1 MQEHS
6 PVTHTSSS
14 SETARSAR
22 EVFTAISGLIVGMFV
37 AVLSGTVVS
46 TSMPVIIADLGGTQS
61 QYTWVITASL
71 LATAVSTPIWGKLA
85 DLVDRKVLIQISLIL
100 FTVGTVIA
108 GFSTDTNMLIAVR
121 VVQGIGVGGL
131 MSLVMIA
138 VALIISPRERGK
150 YMGVVG
156 GIMAL
161 GTIGGPLLGGV
172 ITDAWGWRANFFVGV
187 PFAIVALV
195 LLQFTL
201 HLPKPQRGTKVS
213 IDYFGIVLLAVGVS
227 TLLIW
232 VSMGGNQF
240 DWDSGTSIALAV
252 TAGVAIAAFVAV
264 EFFVKEPIVPMSL
277 FRNRTFTLSVIA
289 SIAIGVSMFATSV
302 FLAQYFQLARG
313 ATPTESGLMTI
324 PMIIGQMGASIIIG
338 QLVSRFGKWKGWMVT
353 GSILATIGVSLMATL
368 RYDTPFTLVAVY
380 MFVLGAG
387 LGMVMQNLTLID
399 GLKGFVPTTP
409 DEISA
414 LERLG
419 SGDVPKVGELPD
431 TIRTIVESAYGH
443 GIADAFILA
452 IPLAVIAIIAIAFI
466 KNKPLSTKNAAEQLR
481 EQAEESVIEVSEA
494 EVGAHLSTGTIRT
507 GQAGPATTTGAH
519 ELAERFEMDKSVV
532 SRQVRML
539 EDLGLIASVP
549 DERDGRLRVLT
560 ATPAACT
567 ALTEVRREYGTRLR
581 AVIDELTPAEIDAAS
596 KVFRLLAEV

>member
-1 MQEHS
+1 M
-6 PVTHTSSS
+6 
-14 SETARSAR
+14 
-22 EVFTAISGLIVGMFV
+22 FTAISGLIVGMFV

-46 TSMPVIIADLGGTQS
+46 TSLPVIIADLGGTQS

-85 DLVDRKVLIQISLIL
+85 DLVDRKILVQLALIL

-108 GFSTDTNMLIAVR
+108 GFSTDTNMLIVVR

-161 GTIGGPLLGGV
+161 GTIGGPLLGGFL
-172 ITDAWGWRANFFVGV
+172 TDTWGWRSNFFVGV
-187 PFAIVALV
+187 PFAIIALV

-201 HLPKPQRGTKVS
+201 HLPKPQRAKVS

-232 VSMGGNQF
+232 VSMGGSQF
-240 DWDSGTSIALAV
+240 EWDSATSWTLAII
-252 TAGVAIAAFVAV
+252 AGVAIAAFITV

-338 QLVSRFGKWKGWMVT
+338 QLVSRFGKWKGWMIT
-353 GSILATIGVSLMATL
+353 GAILATIGVSLMATL
-368 RYDTPFTLVAVY
+368 RYDTPFPLVATY

-387 LGMVMQNLTLID
+387 LGMVMQNLTLIVQNDTAPTQLGAASSNVNFFRTIAGTIGVTIMGSLLSTSVATYVKD
-399 GLKGFVPTTP
+399 GMSGFTPSSP
-409 DEISA
+409 DEIDA
-414 LERLG
+414 LKHLA
-419 SGDVPKVGELPD
+419 SGNVPKVGELPD
-431 TIRTIVESAYGH
+431 AIRVIVESAYGH

-452 IPLAVIAIIAIAFI
+452 IPLAVISVIAIAFI

-481 EQAEESVIEVSEA
+481 DQAEESVLEVGEA
-494 EVGAHLSTGTIRT
+494 EVGATMSTGTIRI
-507 GQAGPATTTGAH
+507 AGA
-519 ELAERFEMDKSVV
+519 
-532 SRQVRML
+532 
-539 EDLGLIASVP
+539 AS
-549 DERDGRLRVLT
+549 
-560 ATPAACT
+560 ATPST
-567 ALTEVRREYGTRLR
+567 GPVTVLERERER
-581 AVIDELTPAEIDAAS
+581 EREHEREDEE
-596 KVFRLLAEV
+596 RGR

>member
-1 MQEHS
+1 MVDLDQLSTQERY
-6 PVTHTSSS
+6 PVTQTSSS
-14 SETARSAR
+14 SAETRSAR
-22 EVFTAISGLIVGMFV
+22 EVFTAISGLVVGMFV

-85 DLVDRKVLIQISLIL
+85 DLVDRKVLVQISLIL

-121 VVQGIGVGGL
+121 VIQGIGVGGL

-161 GTIGGPLLGGV
+161 GTIGGPLLGGLL
-172 ITDAWGWRANFFVGV
+172 TDVWGWRSNFFVGV
-187 PFAIVALV
+187 PFALLALV

-201 HLPKPQRGTKVS
+201 HLPKPQRDRKVS

-240 DWDSGTSIALAV
+240 DWDSSTSIMLAV
-252 TAGVAIAAFVAV
+252 LAGVAIAGFIAV

-338 QLVSRFGKWKGWMVT
+338 QLVSRFGKWKGWMLT
-353 GSILATIGVSLMATL
+353 GSVLATIGVSLMATL
-368 RYDTPFTLVAVY
+368 RYDTPFPLVAVY
-380 MFVLGAG
+380 MFVPGAG
-387 LGMVMQNLTLID
+387 LGMVMQNLTLIVQND
-399 GLKGFVPTTP
+399 TAPQQLGAASSNVNFFRTIAGTIGVTVMGSLLSTSVANYITDALDGFVPTTP
-409 DEISA
+409 AEIEA
-414 LERLG
+414 LKHLA
-419 SGDVPKVGELPD
+419 SGDVPKVGQLPD
-431 TIRTIVESAYGH
+431 TIRVMVEGAYGH
-443 GIADAFILA
+443 GIADAFIIA

-466 KNKPLSTKNAAEQLR
+466 KNKPLSTKNAAEQML

-494 EVGAHLSTGTIRT
+494 EVGASLATGSIRID
-507 GQAGPATTTGAH
+507 GAESASPTTG
-519 ELAERFEMDKSVV
+519 SV
-532 SRQVRML
+532 
-539 EDLGLIASVP
+539 
-549 DERDGRLRVLT
+549 RVL
-560 ATPAACT
+560 
-567 ALTEVRREYGTRLR
+567 EREDRDQER
-581 AVIDELTPAEIDAAS
+581 
-596 KVFRLLAEV
+596 

>member
-1 MQEHS
+1 MIQINLLGAS
-6 PVTHTSSS
+6 VLTPTPSVPD
-14 SETARSAR
+14 TARSAR

-37 AVLSGTVVS
+37 AVLSGTIVS
-46 TSMPVIIADLGGTQS
+46 TSLPVIIADLGGTQS

-85 DLVDRKVLIQISLIL
+85 DLVDRKILVQLSLIL

-156 GIMAL
+156 GIMAV
-161 GTIGGPLLGGV
+161 GTIGGPLLGGL
-172 ITDAWGWRANFFVGV
+172 ITDALGWRANFFVGV
-187 PFAIVALV
+187 PFAIVAII

-201 HLPKPQRGTKVS
+201 HLPKPQRGTRIS

-227 TLLIW
+227 MLLIW
-232 VSMGGNQF
+232 VSMGGSQF
-240 DWDSGTSIALAV
+240 EWDSTTSIVLAISS
-252 TAGVAIAAFVAV
+252 AVAIIAFIVV

-324 PMIIGQMGASIIIG
+324 PMIVGQMGASIVIG

-353 GSILATIGVSLMATL
+353 GSILATVGVTLMAML
-368 RYDTPFTLVAVY
+368 RYDTPFVLVAVY

-387 LGMVMQNLTLID
+387 LGMVMQNLTLIVQNDTPPTQLGAASSNVNFFRTIAGTIGVTIMGSVLSTSVATYTAD
-399 GLKGFVPTTP
+399 GLADFTP
-409 DEISA
+409 SSQNEITA
-414 LERLG
+414 LEHLA
-419 SGDVPKVGELPD
+419 SGDVPKVGDLPG

-443 GIADAFILA
+443 GIADAFLLA
-452 IPLAVIAIIAIAFI
+452 VPLAVIGIIAIAFI

-481 EQAEESVIEVSEA
+481 DQAEESAIEIAEA
-494 EVGAHLSTGTIRT
+494 EVGATTSTGTIRV
-507 GQAGPATTTGAH
+507 AGVQGTAPATGTVGV
-519 ELAERFEMDKSVV
+519 LERE
-532 SRQVRML
+532 RERMATRDRER
-539 EDLGLIASVP
+539 EDREG
-549 DERDGRLRVLT
+549 GR
-560 ATPAACT
+560 
-567 ALTEVRREYGTRLR
+567 
-581 AVIDELTPAEIDAAS
+581 
-596 KVFRLLAEV
+596 

>member
-1 MQEHS
+1 MTTTS
-6 PVTHTSSS
+6 HTSAP
-14 SETARSAR
+14 EAIRSPR
-22 EVFTAISGLIVGMFV
+22 EVFTAISGLVVGMFV

-85 DLVDRKVLIQISLIL
+85 DLVDRKILVQISLIL

-121 VVQGIGVGGL
+121 VIQGIGVGGL

-161 GTIGGPLLGGV
+161 GTIGGPLLGGLL
-172 ITDAWGWRANFFVGV
+172 TDVWGWRSNFFVGV
-187 PFAIVALV
+187 PFAILALV

-201 HLPKPQRGTKVS
+201 HLPKPQRDSKVS

-232 VSMGGNQF
+232 VSMGGSQF
-240 DWDSGTSIALAV
+240 DWDSSTSIMLAV
-252 TAGVAIAAFVAV
+252 VAGVAIAAFITV

-353 GSILATIGVSLMATL
+353 GSVLTTVGVSLMATL
-368 RYDTPFTLVAVY
+368 RYDTPFPLVAVY

-387 LGMVMQNLTLID
+387 LGMVMQNLTLIVQND
-399 GLKGFVPTTP
+399 TAPQQLGAASSNVNFFRTIAGTIGVTVMGAMLSTSVANYMTDALKGFTPTTP
-409 DEISA
+409 DEVDA
-414 LERLG
+414 LTHLA
-419 SGDVPKVGELPD
+419 SGDVPKVTELPD
-431 TIRTIVESAYGH
+431 TIRAIVESAYGH
-443 GIADAFILA
+443 GIADSFIIA
-452 IPLAVIAIIAIAFI
+452 IPLAVISIIAIAFI

-481 EQAEESVIEVSEA
+481 DQAEDSAIDVAGA
-494 EVGAHLSTGTIRT
+494 EVGANLSTGAIRT
-507 GQAGPATTTGAH
+507 AGVGAATTATGSVTV
-519 ELAERFEMDKSVV
+519 LEREREGRE
-532 SRQVRML
+532 SR
-539 EDLGLIASVP
+539 G
-549 DERDGRLRVLT
+549 
-560 ATPAACT
+560 
-567 ALTEVRREYGTRLR
+567 
-581 AVIDELTPAEIDAAS
+581 
-596 KVFRLLAEV
+596 

>member
-1 MQEHS
+1 M
-6 PVTHTSSS
+6 TTISSS
-14 SETARSAR
+14 AETARSPR

-37 AVLSGTVVS
+37 AVLSGTIVS

-85 DLVDRKVLIQISLIL
+85 DLVDRKILVQLSLAL

-161 GTIGGPLLGGV
+161 ATIGGPLLGGV
-172 ITDAWGWRANFFVGV
+172 ITDLWGWRANFFVGV
-187 PFAIVALV
+187 PFALIALV

-201 HLPKPQRGTKVS
+201 HLPGPQRVEVS
-213 IDYFGIVLLAVGVS
+213 IDYAGIVLLAVGVS

-232 VSMGGNQF
+232 VSMGGSQF
-240 DWDSGTSIALAV
+240 EWDSSTSITLA
-252 TAGVAIAAFVAV
+252 AIAAAAIAAFIAV

-277 FRNRTFTLSVIA
+277 FRNRTFTLSVLA

-324 PMIIGQMGASIIIG
+324 PMIVGQMGASIIIG
-338 QLVSRFGKWKGWMVT
+338 QLVSRFGKWKGWMLT
-353 GSILATIGVSLMATL
+353 GSVLTTIGVTLMAML
-368 RYDTPFTLVAVY
+368 RYDTPFAVVAVY

-387 LGMVMQNLTLID
+387 LGMVMQNLTLIVQNDTPPTQLGAASSNVNFFRTIAGTIGVTVMGAMLSTSVSGYIKD
-399 GLKGFVPTTP
+399 GLSAFTP
-409 DEISA
+409 SSA
-414 LERLG
+414 EEVEALKHLA
-419 SGDVPKVGELPD
+419 SGNVPKVGELPD
-431 TIRTIVESAYGH
+431 AIRVIVESAYGH
-443 GIADAFILA
+443 GIADAFIIA
-452 IPLAVIAIIAIAFI
+452 IPLAVLAIVAIAFI

-481 EQAEESVIEVSEA
+481 EQAEESMIDVAEA
-494 EVGAHLSTGTIRT
+494 EVGASTGAVR
-507 GQAGPATTTGAH
+507 
-519 ELAERFEMDKSVV
+519 VV
-532 SRQVRML
+532 GS
-539 EDLGLIASVP
+539 E
-549 DERDGRLRVLT
+549 
-560 ATPAACT
+560 
-567 ALTEVRREYGTRLR
+567 
-581 AVIDELTPAEIDAAS
+581 AS
-596 KVFRLLAEV
+596 KR

>member
-1 MQEHS
+1 MS
-6 PVTHTSSS
+6 THTPSST
-14 SETARSAR
+14 ETKRSAR

-46 TSMPVIIADLGGTQS
+46 TSLPVIIADLGGTQS

-85 DLVDRKVLIQISLIL
+85 DLVDRKVLVQLSLVL

-121 VVQGIGVGGL
+121 VLQGIGVGGL

-161 GTIGGPLLGGV
+161 ATIGGPLLGGV
-172 ITDAWGWRANFFVGV
+172 ITDVWGWRANFFVGV
-187 PFAIVALV
+187 PFAIIALV

-201 HLPKPQRGTKVS
+201 HLPKPQKAKVS
-213 IDYFGIVLLAVGVS
+213 IDYFGIVLMAVGVS

-232 VSMGGNQF
+232 VSMGGSQF
-240 DWDSGTSIALAV
+240 EWDSMTSITLAV
-252 TAGVAIAAFVAV
+252 IAGAAIAAFIAV

-324 PMIIGQMGASIIIG
+324 PMIVGQMGASIIIG
-338 QLVSRFGKWKGWMVT
+338 QLVSRFGKWKGWMLT
-353 GSILATIGVSLMATL
+353 GSVLATIGVTLMSTL
-368 RYDTPFTLVAVY
+368 RYDTPFALVAVY

-387 LGMVMQNLTLID
+387 LGMVMQNLTLIVQNDTPPTQLGAASSNVNFFRTIAGTIGVTIMGSLLSTNVGTYVKD
-399 GLKGFVPTTP
+399 GLAGFKPTSQ
-409 DEISA
+409 DEIGA
-414 LERLG
+414 LQHLA
-419 SGDVPKVGELPD
+419 SGDVPKMGELPD
-431 TIRTIVESAYGH
+431 SIRTIVESAYGH
-443 GIADAFILA
+443 GIADAFIIA
-452 IPLAVIAIIAIAFI
+452 IPLAVLAVIAIAFI
-466 KNKPLSTKNAAEQLR
+466 RNKPLSTKNAAEQLR
-481 EQAEESVIEVSEA
+481 EQAEGSAIEVAEA
-494 EVGAHLSTGTIRT
+494 EVGASTGAI
-507 GQAGPATTTGAH
+507 TTV
-519 ELAERFEMDKSVV
+519 RSV
-532 SRQVRML
+532 
-539 EDLGLIASVP
+539 DASS
-549 DERDGRLRVLT
+549 
-560 ATPAACT
+560 PAAVGVT
-567 ALTEVRREYGTRLR
+567 VLERTDQDRE
-581 AVIDELTPAEIDAAS
+581 D
-596 KVFRLLAEV
+596 

>member
-1 MQEHS
+1 MTS
-6 PVTHTSSS
+6 TSSAP
-14 SETARSAR
+14 SETRSAR

-100 FTVGTVIA
+100 FTAGTVIA

-121 VVQGIGVGGL
+121 VIQGIGVGGL

-161 GTIGGPLLGGV
+161 GTIGGPLLGGL
-172 ITDAWGWRANFFVGV
+172 ITDVWGWRANFFVGV
-187 PFAIVALV
+187 PFALVALV

-201 HLPKPQRGTKVS
+201 HLPKPQRAKVS

-232 VSMGGNQF
+232 VSMGGSEF
-240 DWDSGTSIALAV
+240 EWDSMTSYALA
-252 TAGVAIAAFVAV
+252 ALSGLAIIAFIAV
-264 EFFVKEPIVPMSL
+264 EFVVKEPIVPMSL

-324 PMIIGQMGASIIIG
+324 PMIIGQMGASIVIG
-338 QLVSRFGKWKGWMVT
+338 QLVSRFGKWKGWMLA
-353 GSILATIGVSLMATL
+353 GSVLTTVGVSLMSTL

-387 LGMVMQNLTLID
+387 LGMVMQNLTLIVQNDTPPTQLGAASSNVNFFRTIAGTIGVTIMGAMLSSSVTTYVQD
-399 GLKGFVPTTP
+399 GLTGFTP
-409 DEISA
+409 SSAEEIEA
-414 LERLG
+414 LKHLA
-419 SGDVPKVGELPD
+419 SGDVPKVGQLPD
-431 TIRTIVESAYGH
+431 AIRAIVEGAYGH
-443 GIADAFILA
+443 GIADAFIIA
-452 IPLAVIAIIAIAFI
+452 IPLAVLSIIAIAFI

-481 EQAEESVIEVSEA
+481 EQAEESAIEVAEA
-494 EVGAHLSTGTIRT
+494 EVGASTGTIRVM
-507 GQAGPATTTGAH
+507 GA
-519 ELAERFEMDKSVV
+519 ETS
-532 SRQVRML
+532 
-539 EDLGLIASVP
+539 
-549 DERDGRLRVLT
+549 
-560 ATPAACT
+560 
-567 ALTEVRREYGTRLR
+567 TR
-581 AVIDELTPAEIDAAS
+581 
-596 KVFRLLAEV
+596 

>member
-1 MQEHS
+1 MSKH
-6 PVTHTSSS
+6 PTSSA
-14 SETARSAR
+14 ETRSAR

-85 DLVDRKVLIQISLIL
+85 DLVDRKVLIQIALVL

-161 GTIGGPLLGGV
+161 GTIGGPLLGGL
-172 ITDAWGWRANFFVGV
+172 ITDVWGWRANFFVGV
-187 PFAIVALV
+187 PFALVALV

-201 HLPKPQRGTKVS
+201 HLPKPQRGVKVS

-232 VSMGGNQF
+232 VSMGGSEF
-240 DWDSGTSIALAV
+240 EWDSSTSIILGAISIVGILAF
-252 TAGVAIAAFVAV
+252 IAV

-338 QLVSRFGKWKGWMVT
+338 QLVSRFGKWKGWMLA
-353 GSILATIGVSLMATL
+353 GSVLTTIGVSLMATL
-368 RYDTPFTLVAVY
+368 RYDTDFTLVAIY
-380 MFVLGAG
+380 MLVLGAG
-387 LGMVMQNLTLID
+387 LGMVMQNLTLIVQNDTPPQQLGAASSNVNFFRTIAGTIGVTVMGSLLSTSVATYITD
-399 GLKGFVPTTP
+399 GLSGFTPTAQE
-409 DEISA
+409 EIDA
-414 LERLG
+414 LQKLG
-419 SGDVPKVGELPD
+419 SGDVPKVAELPD
-431 TIRTIVESAYGH
+431 TIRAIVESAYGH
-443 GIADAFILA
+443 GIADAFIIA

-466 KNKPLSTKNAAEQLR
+466 KNKPLSTKTAAEQLR
-481 EQAEESVIEVSEA
+481 EAEESVIEVSEA
-494 EVGAHLSTGTIRT
+494 EVGASTGAIRISGIGT
-507 GQAGPATTTGAH
+507 ASAPTTGSVTTV
-519 ELAERFEMDKSVV
+519 LER
-532 SRQVRML
+532 
-539 EDLGLIASVP
+539 EDRKQ
-549 DERDGRLRVLT
+549 ER
-560 ATPAACT
+560 
-567 ALTEVRREYGTRLR
+567 
-581 AVIDELTPAEIDAAS
+581 
-596 KVFRLLAEV
+596 

>member
-1 MQEHS
+1 
-6 PVTHTSSS
+6 
-14 SETARSAR
+14 
-22 EVFTAISGLIVGMFV
+22 MFV

-85 DLVDRKVLIQISLIL
+85 DLVDRKILIQISLVL
-100 FTVGTVIA
+100 FTAGTVIA

-121 VVQGIGVGGL
+121 VLQGVGVGGL

-161 GTIGGPLLGGV
+161 GTIGGPLLGGLL
-172 ITDAWGWRANFFVGV
+172 TDVWGWRSNFFVGV
-187 PFAIVALV
+187 PFALVALV

-201 HLPKPQRGTKVS
+201 HLPKPQGAKVS

-232 VSMGGNQF
+232 VSMGGSEF
-240 DWDSGTSIALAV
+240 DWDSATSITLAAV
-252 TAGVAIAAFVAV
+252 AGVAIAGFVAV
-264 EFFVKEPIVPMSL
+264 EFFVREPIVPMTL

-324 PMIIGQMGASIIIG
+324 PMIVGQMGASIIIG
-338 QLVSRFGKWKGWMVT
+338 QLVSRYGKWKGWMLT
-353 GSILATIGVSLMATL
+353 GSVLTTIGVSLMSTL
-368 RYDTPFTLVAVY
+368 RYDTPFILVAVY

-387 LGMVMQNLTLID
+387 LGMVMQNLTLIVQNDTDPRQLGAASSNVNFFRTIAGTIGVTIMGSMLSTSVGNYISD
-399 GLKGFVPTTP
+399 GLGDFTPTT
-409 DEISA
+409 EAEGTA
-414 LERLG
+414 LQSLA
-419 SGDVPKVGELPD
+419 SGDVPKVAELPD
-431 TIRTIVESAYGH
+431 TIRAIVEGAYGH
-443 GIADAFILA
+443 GIADAFIIA
-452 IPLAVIAIIAIAFI
+452 IPLAVISIIAIAFI
-466 KNKPLSTKNAAEQLR
+466 KNKPLSTKSAGDQLR
-481 EQAEESVIEVSEA
+481 EQAEESAIEVSEA
-494 EVGAHLSTGTIRT
+494 EIGASTGT
-507 GQAGPATTTGAH
+507 
-519 ELAERFEMDKSVV
+519 
-532 SRQVRML
+532 
-539 EDLGLIASVP
+539 
-549 DERDGRLRVLT
+549 LRVVNGDV
-560 ATPAACT
+560 AAPST
-567 ALTEVRREYGTRLR
+567 GSTTVLEREDRKRGR
-581 AVIDELTPAEIDAAS
+581 
-596 KVFRLLAEV
+596 

>member
-1 MQEHS
+1 M
-6 PVTHTSSS
+6 THTSSS
-14 SETARSAR
+14 SETTRSAR

-85 DLVDRKVLIQISLIL
+85 DLVDRKVLVQISLIL

-161 GTIGGPLLGGV
+161 GTIGGPLLGGLL
-172 ITDAWGWRANFFVGV
+172 TDVWGWRSNFFVGV
-187 PFAIVALV
+187 PFAILALV

-240 DWDSGTSIALAV
+240 DWDSGTSIALIVIAV
-252 TAGVAIAAFVAV
+252 VAIAAFITV
-264 EFFVKEPIVPMSL
+264 EFFVKEPIVPMTL

-338 QLVSRFGKWKGWMVT
+338 QLVSRFGKWKSWMVT

-368 RYDTPFTLVAVY
+368 RYDTPFPLVAVY

-387 LGMVMQNLTLID
+387 LGMVMQNLTLIVQNDTAPQQLGAASSNVNFFRTIAGTIGVTVMGSLLSTSVADFMKD

-494 EVGAHLSTGTIRT
+494 EVGANLSTGTIRT
-507 GQAGPATTTGAH
+507 GQAGPATTTG
-519 ELAERFEMDKSVV
+519 SV
-532 SRQVRML
+532 
-539 EDLGLIASVP
+539 SVL
-549 DERDGRLRVLT
+549 ERDDRKQER
-560 ATPAACT
+560 
-567 ALTEVRREYGTRLR
+567 
-581 AVIDELTPAEIDAAS
+581 
-596 KVFRLLAEV
+596 

>member
-1 MQEHS
+1 
-6 PVTHTSSS
+6 
-14 SETARSAR
+14 
-22 EVFTAISGLIVGMFV
+22 MFV

-121 VVQGIGVGGL
+121 VIQGIGVGGL

-201 HLPKPQRGTKVS
+201 HLPKPQRDTKVS

-227 TLLIW
+227 SLLIW

-240 DWDSGTSIALAV
+240 DWDSSTSIVLAV
-252 TAGVAIAAFVAV
+252 IAGVAIAGFVAV

-338 QLVSRFGKWKGWMVT
+338 QLVSRFGKWKGWMLT
-353 GSILATIGVSLMATL
+353 GSVLATVGVSLMSTL
-368 RYDTPFTLVAVY
+368 RYDTPFILVAVY

-387 LGMVMQNLTLID
+387 LGMVMQNLTLIVQNDTDPRQLGAASSNVNFFRTIAGTIGVTVMGSLLSSSVATYVKD
-399 GLKGFVPTTP
+399 GLEGFTP
-409 DEISA
+409 SSQAEVDA
-414 LERLG
+414 LKHLA
-419 SGDVPKVGELPD
+419 SGDVPKVGQLPD
-431 TIRTIVESAYGH
+431 AIRSIVESAYGH
-443 GIADAFILA
+443 GIADAFIIA
-452 IPLAVIAIIAIAFI
+452 IPLAVISIIAIAFI

-494 EVGAHLSTGTIRT
+494 EVGASLSTGTIRT
-507 GQAGPATTTGAH
+507 TRAEPATTTGTVGV
-519 ELAERFEMDKSVV
+519 LER
-532 SRQVRML
+532 
-539 EDLGLIASVP
+539 EDRTR
-549 DERDGRLRVLT
+549 ER
-560 ATPAACT
+560 
-567 ALTEVRREYGTRLR
+567 
-581 AVIDELTPAEIDAAS
+581 
-596 KVFRLLAEV
+596 

>member
-1 MQEHS
+1 MTDIS
-6 PVTHTSSS
+6 PTPP
-14 SETARSAR
+14 ETTRSAR

-85 DLVDRKVLIQISLIL
+85 DLVDRKVLVQISLIL

-161 GTIGGPLLGGV
+161 GTIGGPLLGGLL
-172 ITDAWGWRANFFVGV
+172 TDVWGWRSNFFVGV
-187 PFAIVALV
+187 PFAILALV

-240 DWDSGTSIALAV
+240 DWDSGTSIALIVIAV
-252 TAGVAIAAFVAV
+252 VAIAAFITV
-264 EFFVKEPIVPMSL
+264 EFFVKEPIVPMTL

-338 QLVSRFGKWKGWMVT
+338 QLVSRFGKWKGWMIT

-368 RYDTPFTLVAVY
+368 RYDTPFPLVAVY

-387 LGMVMQNLTLID
+387 LGMVMQNLTLIVQNDTAPQQLGAASSNVNFFRTIAGTIGVTVMGSLLSTSVADFMKD
-399 GLKGFVPTTP
+399 GLKGFVPTSP

-494 EVGAHLSTGTIRT
+494 EVGANLSTGTVRIGASGTAAAT
-507 GQAGPATTTGAH
+507 GPVGV
-519 ELAERFEMDKSVV
+519 LDR
-532 SRQVRML
+532 
-539 EDLGLIASVP
+539 ED
-549 DERDGRLRVLT
+549 RDR
-560 ATPAACT
+560 
-567 ALTEVRREYGTRLR
+567 
-581 AVIDELTPAEIDAAS
+581 
-596 KVFRLLAEV
+596 

>member
-1 MQEHS
+1 MTT
-6 PVTHTSSS
+6 PSSS
-14 SETARSAR
+14 SIAEPVRSPR
-22 EVFTAISGLIVGMFV
+22 EVFTAISGLVVGMFV

-85 DLVDRKVLIQISLIL
+85 DLVDRKILVQISLIL
-100 FTVGTVIA
+100 FTAGTVIA

-121 VVQGIGVGGL
+121 VIQGIGVGGL

-161 GTIGGPLLGGV
+161 GTIGGPLLGGLL
-172 ITDAWGWRANFFVGV
+172 TDVWGWRSNFFVGV
-187 PFAIVALV
+187 PFALLALV

-201 HLPKPQRGTKVS
+201 HLPKPQRDRKVS

-232 VSMGGNQF
+232 VSMGGSQF
-240 DWDSGTSIALAV
+240 DWDSSTSIMLAV
-252 TAGVAIAAFVAV
+252 TAGVAIAAFITV

-338 QLVSRFGKWKGWMVT
+338 QLVSRFGKWKGWMLT
-353 GSILATIGVSLMATL
+353 GSVLTTVGVSLMATL
-368 RYDTPFTLVAVY
+368 RYDTPFPLVAVY

-387 LGMVMQNLTLID
+387 LGMVMQNLTLIVQND
-399 GLKGFVPTTP
+399 TAPQQLGAASSNVNFFRTIAGTIGVTVMGSMLSTSVANYMTDALKGFTPTTP
-409 DEISA
+409 DEIDA
-414 LERLG
+414 LTHLA
-419 SGDVPKVGELPD
+419 SGDVPKITQLPD
-431 TIRTIVESAYGH
+431 TIRAIVESAYGH
-443 GIADAFILA
+443 GIADSFIIA
-452 IPLAVIAIIAIAFI
+452 IPLAVISILAIAFI

-481 EQAEESVIEVSEA
+481 EQAEESVLEVSEA
-494 EVGAHLSTGTIRT
+494 EVGATMSTGTIRI
-507 GQAGPATTTGAH
+507 AGVDSASPTTGSVTV
-519 ELAERFEMDKSVV
+519 LEREDRE
-532 SRQVRML
+532 SRR
-539 EDLGLIASVP
+539 
-549 DERDGRLRVLT
+549 
-560 ATPAACT
+560 
-567 ALTEVRREYGTRLR
+567 
-581 AVIDELTPAEIDAAS
+581 
-596 KVFRLLAEV
+596 

>member
-6 PVTHTSSS
+6 PVTHTSST
-14 SETARSAR
+14 SETTRSAR

-201 HLPKPQRGTKVS
+201 HLPKPQRDTKVS

-252 TAGVAIAAFVAV
+252 TAGVAIAGFIAV

-277 FRNRTFTLSVIA
+277 FRNRTFTLSVVA

-338 QLVSRFGKWKGWMVT
+338 QLVSRFGKWKGWMIT

-387 LGMVMQNLTLID
+387 LGMVMQNLTLIVQNDTAPQQLGAASSNVNFFRTIAGTIGVTVMGSLLSTSVADFMKD

-409 DEISA
+409 DEVTA

-507 GQAGPATTTGAH
+507 GQAEPAATTGT
-519 ELAERFEMDKSVV
+519 V
-532 SRQVRML
+532 
-539 EDLGLIASVP
+539 
-549 DERDGRLRVLT
+549 RVL
-560 ATPAACT
+560 
-567 ALTEVRREYGTRLR
+567 EREDRKQ
-581 AVIDELTPAEIDAAS
+581 ES
-596 KVFRLLAEV
+596 

>member
-14 SETARSAR
+14 SETTRSAR

-85 DLVDRKVLIQISLIL
+85 DLVDRKVLVQISLIL

-161 GTIGGPLLGGV
+161 GTIGGPLLGGLL
-172 ITDAWGWRANFFVGV
+172 TDVWGWRSNFFVGV
-187 PFAIVALV
+187 PFAILALV

-240 DWDSGTSIALAV
+240 DWDSGTSIALIV
-252 TAGVAIAAFVAV
+252 TAVVAIAAFIVV
-264 EFFVKEPIVPMSL
+264 EFFVKEPIVPMTL

-338 QLVSRFGKWKGWMVT
+338 QLVSRFGKWKSWMVT

-368 RYDTPFTLVAVY
+368 RYDTPFPLVAVY

-387 LGMVMQNLTLID
+387 LGMVMQNLTLIVQNDTAPQQLGAASSNVNFFRTIAGTIGVTVMGSLLSTSVADFMKD

-494 EVGAHLSTGTIRT
+494 EVGANLSTGTIRT
-507 GQAGPATTTGAH
+507 GQAEPATTTG
-519 ELAERFEMDKSVV
+519 SV
-532 SRQVRML
+532 
-539 EDLGLIASVP
+539 SVL
-549 DERDGRLRVLT
+549 ERDDRKQER
-560 ATPAACT
+560 
-567 ALTEVRREYGTRLR
+567 
-581 AVIDELTPAEIDAAS
+581 
-596 KVFRLLAEV
+596 

>member
-1 MQEHS
+1 MTT
-6 PVTHTSSS
+6 PTSTSA
-14 SETARSAR
+14 ETTRSAR
-22 EVFTAISGLIVGMFV
+22 EVFTAISGLVVGMFV

-85 DLVDRKVLIQISLIL
+85 DLVDRKVLVQLSLVI

-121 VVQGIGVGGL
+121 VLQGIGVGGL

-161 GTIGGPLLGGV
+161 GTIGGPLLGGFL
-172 ITDAWGWRANFFVGV
+172 TDVWGWRSNFFVGV
-187 PFAIVALV
+187 PFAILALV

-201 HLPKPQRGTKVS
+201 HLPKPQRDSRVS

-232 VSMGGNQF
+232 VSMGGSQF
-240 DWDSGTSIALAV
+240 DWDSSTSIALALI
-252 TAGVAIAAFVAV
+252 AALAIAGFITV

-324 PMIIGQMGASIIIG
+324 PMIVGQMGASIVIG
-338 QLVSRFGKWKGWMVT
+338 QLVSRFGKWKGWMLT
-353 GSILATIGVSLMATL
+353 GSVLTTIGVTLMATL
-368 RYDTPFTLVAVY
+368 RYDTPFALVATY

-387 LGMVMQNLTLID
+387 LGMVMQNLTLIVQNDTDPKKLGAASSNVNFFRTIAGTIGVTIMGSLLSTSVAGYVED
-399 GLKGFVPTTP
+399 GLEGLAPASQ
-409 DEISA
+409 DEIDA
-414 LERLG
+414 LQRLG
-419 SGDVPKVGELPD
+419 SGGVPKVAQLPD
-431 TIRTIVESAYGH
+431 SLRVIVEGAYGQ
-443 GIADAFILA
+443 GIADAFVVA
-452 IPLAVIAIIAIAFI
+452 IPLAVISIIAIAFI
-466 KNKPLSTKNAAEQLR
+466 RNKPLSTKNAAEQLR
-481 EQAEESVIEVSEA
+481 DQAEDSVIEVSEA
-494 EVGAHLSTGTIRT
+494 EVGASVSTGAIRLT
-507 GQAGPATTTGAH
+507 GVDRVSTRSSTGP
-519 ELAERFEMDKSVV
+519 
-532 SRQVRML
+532 VRVL
-539 EDLGLIASVP
+539 
-549 DERDGRLRVLT
+549 ERDVREPGR
-560 ATPAACT
+560 
-567 ALTEVRREYGTRLR
+567 
-581 AVIDELTPAEIDAAS
+581 
-596 KVFRLLAEV
+596 

>member
-1 MQEHS
+1 
-6 PVTHTSSS
+6 VTITSSAP
-14 SETARSAR
+14 SETRSAR

-85 DLVDRKVLIQISLIL
+85 DLVDRKILIQVALIL
-100 FTVGTVIA
+100 FTAGTVIA

-121 VVQGIGVGGL
+121 VIQGIGVGGL

-161 GTIGGPLLGGV
+161 GTIGGPLLGGL
-172 ITDAWGWRANFFVGV
+172 ITDVWGWRANFFVGV
-187 PFAIVALV
+187 PFALVALV

-201 HLPKPQRGTKVS
+201 HLPKPQRAKVS

-232 VSMGGNQF
+232 VSMGGSEF
-240 DWDSGTSIALAV
+240 EWDSTTSIALA
-252 TAGVAIAAFVAV
+252 AIAGAAILGFIAV

-289 SIAIGVSMFATSV
+289 SIAIGVAMFATSV

-324 PMIIGQMGASIIIG
+324 PMIVGQMGASIIIG
-338 QLVSRFGKWKGWMVT
+338 QLVSRFGKWKGWMLA
-353 GSILATIGVSLMATL
+353 GSVLTTIGVSLMSTL
-368 RYDTPFTLVAVY
+368 RYDTPFPLVAVY

-387 LGMVMQNLTLID
+387 LGMVMQNLTLIVQNDTPPTQLGAASSNVNFFRTIAGTIGVTVMGSMLSSSVVTYVKD
-399 GLKGFVPTTP
+399 GLTGFTP
-409 DEISA
+409 SSAEEIAA
-414 LERLG
+414 LKHLA
-419 SGDVPKVGELPD
+419 SGDVPKVAQLPD
-431 TIRTIVESAYGH
+431 AIRAIVEGAYGH
-443 GIADAFILA
+443 GIADAFIIA
-452 IPLAVIAIIAIAFI
+452 IPLAVLSIFAIAFI

-481 EQAEESVIEVSEA
+481 EQAEESAIEVAEA
-494 EVGAHLSTGTIRT
+494 EVGASTGT
-507 GQAGPATTTGAH
+507 
-519 ELAERFEMDKSVV
+519 
-532 SRQVRML
+532 
-539 EDLGLIASVP
+539 
-549 DERDGRLRVLT
+549 LR
-560 ATPAACT
+560 
-567 ALTEVRREYGTRLR
+567 
-581 AVIDELTPAEIDAAS
+581 IIDAEPS
-596 KVFRLLAEV
+596 RR

>member
-1 MQEHS
+1 M
-6 PVTHTSSS
+6 TDISSAAP
-14 SETARSAR
+14 ETTRSAR

-85 DLVDRKVLIQISLIL
+85 DLVDRKVLVQISLIL

-121 VVQGIGVGGL
+121 VIQGIGVGGL

-161 GTIGGPLLGGV
+161 GTIGGPLLGGLL
-172 ITDAWGWRANFFVGV
+172 TDVWGWRSNFFVGV
-187 PFAIVALV
+187 PFAILALV

-201 HLPKPQRGTKVS
+201 HLPKPQRDTKVS

-240 DWDSGTSIALAV
+240 DWDSSTSIMLAV
-252 TAGVAIAAFVAV
+252 TAGVAIAAFITV

-338 QLVSRFGKWKGWMVT
+338 QLVSRFGKWKGWMLT
-353 GSILATIGVSLMATL
+353 GSVLATVGVSLMATL
-368 RYDTPFTLVAVY
+368 RYDTPFPLVAVY

-387 LGMVMQNLTLID
+387 LGMVMQNLTLIVQNDTAPQQLGAASSNVNFFRTIAGTIGVTVMGSLLSTSVATYITD
-399 GLKGFVPTTP
+399 GLDGFTPTSP
-409 DEISA
+409 AELEA
-414 LERLG
+414 LKHLA
-419 SGDVPKVGELPD
+419 SGDVPKVGQLPD
-431 TIRTIVESAYGH
+431 TIRAIVESAYGH
-443 GIADAFILA
+443 GIADAFIIA

-481 EQAEESVIEVSEA
+481 EQAEESMIEVSEA
-494 EVGAHLSTGTIRT
+494 EVGVPLSTGSIRLEGT
-507 GQAGPATTTGAH
+507 GSAPATGSVRV
-519 ELAERFEMDKSVV
+519 LERE
-532 SRQVRML
+532 R
-539 EDLGLIASVP
+539 ED
-549 DERDGRLRVLT
+549 RDGER
-560 ATPAACT
+560 
-567 ALTEVRREYGTRLR
+567 
-581 AVIDELTPAEIDAAS
+581 
-596 KVFRLLAEV
+596 

>member
-1 MQEHS
+1 MTDIS
-6 PVTHTSSS
+6 PTPP
-14 SETARSAR
+14 ETTRSAR

-85 DLVDRKVLIQISLIL
+85 DLVDRKVLVQISLIL

-161 GTIGGPLLGGV
+161 GTIGGPLLGGLL
-172 ITDAWGWRANFFVGV
+172 TDVWGWRSNFFVGV
-187 PFAIVALV
+187 PFAILALV

-240 DWDSGTSIALAV
+240 DWDSGTSIALIAIAV
-252 TAGVAIAAFVAV
+252 VAIAAFITV
-264 EFFVKEPIVPMSL
+264 EFFVKEPIVPMTL

-338 QLVSRFGKWKGWMVT
+338 QLVSRFGKWKGWMIT

-368 RYDTPFTLVAVY
+368 RYDTPFPLVAVY

-387 LGMVMQNLTLID
+387 LGMVMQNLTLIVQNDTAPQQLGAASSNVNFFRTIAGTIGVTVMGSLLSTSVADFMKD
-399 GLKGFVPTTP
+399 GLKGFVPTSP

-431 TIRTIVESAYGH
+431 SIRTIVESAYGH

-452 IPLAVIAIIAIAFI
+452 IPLAVIAVIAIAFI

-494 EVGAHLSTGTIRT
+494 EVGANLSTGTVRIGASGTAAAT
-507 GQAGPATTTGAH
+507 GPVGV
-519 ELAERFEMDKSVV
+519 LDR
-532 SRQVRML
+532 
-539 EDLGLIASVP
+539 ED
-549 DERDGRLRVLT
+549 RDR
-560 ATPAACT
+560 
-567 ALTEVRREYGTRLR
+567 
-581 AVIDELTPAEIDAAS
+581 
-596 KVFRLLAEV
+596 

>member
-1 MQEHS
+1 MTNAS
-6 PVTHTSSS
+6 PSSAA
-14 SETARSAR
+14 ETARSPR
-22 EVFTAISGLIVGMFV
+22 EVFTAISGLVVGMFV

-85 DLVDRKVLIQISLIL
+85 DLVDRKILVQLSLII

-161 GTIGGPLLGGV
+161 GTIGGPLLGGLL
-172 ITDAWGWRANFFVGV
+172 TDVWGWRSNFFVGV
-187 PFAIVALV
+187 PFAILALV

-201 HLPKPQRGTKVS
+201 HLPKPQRDTKVS

-232 VSMGGNQF
+232 VSMGGSQF
-240 DWDSGTSIALAV
+240 EWDSSTSIILAV
-252 TAGVAIAAFVAV
+252 IAGVAIAGFIAV
-264 EFFVKEPIVPMSL
+264 EFFVREPIVPMSL
-277 FRNRTFTLSVIA
+277 FRNRTFTLSVVA
-289 SIAIGVSMFATSV
+289 SLAIGVSLFATSV

-324 PMIIGQMGASIIIG
+324 PMIVGQMASSIIIG
-338 QLVSRFGKWKGWMVT
+338 QLVSRFGKWKGWMLT
-353 GSILATIGVSLMATL
+353 GSVLTTAGVTLMTTL
-368 RYDTPFTLVAVY
+368 RYDTPFPLVAAY
-380 MFVLGAG
+380 MVVLGAG
-387 LGMVMQNLTLID
+387 LGMVMQNLTLIVQNDTAPQQLGAASSNVNFFRTIAGTIGVTVMGATLSSSVASFITD
-399 GLKGFVPTTP
+399 GLDGFVPTTP
-409 DEISA
+409 EEVSA
-414 LERLG
+414 LEHLA
-419 SGDVPKVGELPD
+419 SGDVPKVTELPD
-431 TIRTIVESAYGH
+431 TVRAIVEGAYGH
-443 GIADAFILA
+443 GIANAFFIA
-452 IPLAVIAIIAIAFI
+452 IPLAVIAVIAIAFI

-481 EQAEESVIEVSEA
+481 EQAEESVIDVAEA
-494 EVGAHLSTGTIRT
+494 EVGASLSTGAIRI
-507 GQAGPATTTGAH
+507 AGADPTRPATGSVTV
-519 ELAERFEMDKSVV
+519 LER
-532 SRQVRML
+532 
-539 EDLGLIASVP
+539 ED
-549 DERDGRLRVLT
+549 
-560 ATPAACT
+560 
-567 ALTEVRREYGTRLR
+567 RE
-581 AVIDELTPAEIDAAS
+581 S
-596 KVFRLLAEV
+596 KG

>member
-1 MQEHS
+1 MTT
-6 PVTHTSSS
+6 PSSS
-14 SETARSAR
+14 SIAEPVRSPR
-22 EVFTAISGLIVGMFV
+22 EVFTAISGLVVGMFV

-85 DLVDRKVLIQISLIL
+85 DLVDRKILVQISLIL
-100 FTVGTVIA
+100 FTAGTVIA

-121 VVQGIGVGGL
+121 VIQGIGVGGL

-161 GTIGGPLLGGV
+161 GTIGGPLLGGLL
-172 ITDAWGWRANFFVGV
+172 TDVWGWRSNFFVGV
-187 PFAIVALV
+187 PFALLALV

-201 HLPKPQRGTKVS
+201 HLPKPQRDRKVS

-232 VSMGGNQF
+232 VSMGGSQF
-240 DWDSGTSIALAV
+240 DWDSSTSIMLAV
-252 TAGVAIAAFVAV
+252 TAGVALAAFITV

-338 QLVSRFGKWKGWMVT
+338 QLVSRFGKWKGWMLT
-353 GSILATIGVSLMATL
+353 GSVLTTVGVSLMATL
-368 RYDTPFTLVAVY
+368 RYDTPFPLVAVY

-387 LGMVMQNLTLID
+387 LGMVMQNLTLIVQND
-399 GLKGFVPTTP
+399 TAPQQLGAASSNVNFFRTIAGTIGVTVMGSMLSTSVANYMTDALKGFTPTTP
-409 DEISA
+409 DEIDA
-414 LERLG
+414 LTHLA
-419 SGDVPKVGELPD
+419 SGDVPKITQLPD
-431 TIRTIVESAYGH
+431 TIRAIVESAYGH
-443 GIADAFILA
+443 GIADSFIIA
-452 IPLAVIAIIAIAFI
+452 IPLAVISILAIAFI

-481 EQAEESVIEVSEA
+481 EQAEESVLEVSEA
-494 EVGAHLSTGTIRT
+494 EVGATMSTGTIRI
-507 GQAGPATTTGAH
+507 AGVDSASPTTGSVTV
-519 ELAERFEMDKSVV
+519 LEREDRE
-532 SRQVRML
+532 SRR
-539 EDLGLIASVP
+539 
-549 DERDGRLRVLT
+549 
-560 ATPAACT
+560 
-567 ALTEVRREYGTRLR
+567 
-581 AVIDELTPAEIDAAS
+581 
-596 KVFRLLAEV
+596 

>member
-1 MQEHS
+1 MTT
-6 PVTHTSSS
+6 PSSS
-14 SETARSAR
+14 SIAEPVRSPR
-22 EVFTAISGLIVGMFV
+22 EVFTAISGLVVGMFV

-85 DLVDRKVLIQISLIL
+85 DLVDRKILVQISLIL
-100 FTVGTVIA
+100 FTAGTVIA

-121 VVQGIGVGGL
+121 VIQGIGVGGL

-161 GTIGGPLLGGV
+161 GTIGGPLLGGLL
-172 ITDAWGWRANFFVGV
+172 TDVWGWRSNFFVGV
-187 PFAIVALV
+187 PFALVALV

-201 HLPKPQRGTKVS
+201 HLPKPQRDRKVS

-232 VSMGGNQF
+232 VSMGGSQF
-240 DWDSGTSIALAV
+240 DWDSSTSIMLAV
-252 TAGVAIAAFVAV
+252 TAGVAIAAFITV

-338 QLVSRFGKWKGWMVT
+338 QLVSRFGKWKGWMLT
-353 GSILATIGVSLMATL
+353 GSVLTTVGVSLMATL
-368 RYDTPFTLVAVY
+368 RYDTPFPLVAVY

-387 LGMVMQNLTLID
+387 LGMVMQNLTLIVQND
-399 GLKGFVPTTP
+399 TAPQQLGAASSNVNFFRTIAGTIGVTVMGSMLSTSVANYMTDALKGFTPTTP
-409 DEISA
+409 DEIDA
-414 LERLG
+414 LTHLA
-419 SGDVPKVGELPD
+419 SGDVPKITQLPD
-431 TIRTIVESAYGH
+431 TIRAIVESAYGH
-443 GIADAFILA
+443 GIADSFIIA
-452 IPLAVIAIIAIAFI
+452 IPLAVISILAIAFI

-481 EQAEESVIEVSEA
+481 EQAEESVLEVSEA
-494 EVGAHLSTGTIRT
+494 EVGATMSTGAIRI
-507 GQAGPATTTGAH
+507 AGVDSASPTTGSVTV
-519 ELAERFEMDKSVV
+519 LEREDRE
-532 SRQVRML
+532 SRR
-539 EDLGLIASVP
+539 
-549 DERDGRLRVLT
+549 
-560 ATPAACT
+560 
-567 ALTEVRREYGTRLR
+567 
-581 AVIDELTPAEIDAAS
+581 
-596 KVFRLLAEV
+596 